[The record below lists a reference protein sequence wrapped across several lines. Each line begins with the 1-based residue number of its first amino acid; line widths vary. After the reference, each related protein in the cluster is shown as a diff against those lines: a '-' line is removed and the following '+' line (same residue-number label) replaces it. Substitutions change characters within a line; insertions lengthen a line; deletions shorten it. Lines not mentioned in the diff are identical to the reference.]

1 MRLRLAYRVAFCT
14 GIAMWCGNAAA
25 QSPANREVQQFPSKP
40 IRFVVPFPAGGANN
54 VLARLF
60 AQQLSEYWG
69 QQVVVDNRPGAGSI
83 IGSEIVAK
91 APPDGYTIL
100 IVGQGYVL
108 NPSLYEKLPYDTIND
123 FARVAKIAIAPSI
136 LVVHPSVPAKTI
148 KELIAFAKATPGGLT
163 YASPSVGSN
172 GHLSMELFKHLAGA
186 EMVHVPYKGGGD
198 AITALIS
205 GQVQQLFTAPG
216 SVVQHVKSGRLRVLG
231 ISSATRIP
239 SMPEVPAIA
248 ETLPGYEV
256 VNFHGILAPSR
267 TPKPIIDKLNA
278 EIVRILQSPD
288 IRRRMEDLGFE
299 PVSGTPE
306 EFTASV
312 TAEIA
317 KFSKLLKNAG
327 IKPM

>member
-1 MRLRLAYRVAFCT
+1 MAYRVAFC
-14 GIAMWCGNAAA
+14 IAIAVWFGNSAA
-25 QSPANREVQQFPSKP
+25 QPTASREIQQFPNKP

-60 AQQLSEYWG
+60 AQQISEHWG

-108 NPSLYEKLPYDTIND
+108 NPSLYEKLPYDTIKD

-136 LVVHPSVPAKTI
+136 LVVHPSVPARNI
-148 KELIAFAKATPGGLT
+148 KELIALAKATPGGLT

-172 GHLSMELFKHLAGA
+172 GHLSMELLKHMAGV

-198 AITALIS
+198 ALTALIG

-216 SVVQHVKSGRLRVLG
+216 SVIQHVKAGRVRVLG
-231 ISSATRIP
+231 ISSATRIA

-256 VNFHGILAPSR
+256 VNFHGVLAPAR
-267 TPKPIIDKLNA
+267 TPKPIVDKLNA
-278 EIVRILQSPD
+278 EFVRILQSPD
-288 IRRRMEDLGFE
+288 IRQRMEVLGFE
-299 PVSGTPE
+299 PISGTPE

-312 TAEIA
+312 IAETA
-317 KFSKLLKNAG
+317 KFAKLLKDAG